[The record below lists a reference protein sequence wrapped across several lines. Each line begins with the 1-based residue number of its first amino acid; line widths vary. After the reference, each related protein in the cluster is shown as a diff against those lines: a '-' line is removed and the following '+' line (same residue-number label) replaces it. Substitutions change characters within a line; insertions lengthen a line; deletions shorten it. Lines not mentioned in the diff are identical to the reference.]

1 MEKPAYRTK
10 KEICLARAE
19 MAAVNER
26 QRGAKHRGR
35 AKTEPKLED
44 FLVTN

>member
-10 KEICLARAE
+10 KRTGLARAE

-26 QRGAKHRGR
+26 QGSETQGR